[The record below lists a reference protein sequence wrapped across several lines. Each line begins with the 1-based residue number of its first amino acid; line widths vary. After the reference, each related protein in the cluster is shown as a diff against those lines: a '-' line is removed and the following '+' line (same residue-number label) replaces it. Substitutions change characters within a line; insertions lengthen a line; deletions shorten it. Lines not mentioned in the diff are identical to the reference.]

1 VRGDKSGLLGAGI
14 RQYGGPRY
22 CLNGQKYFL
31 SGWMSNTTE
40 TVDLADGA
48 FKGAIVA
55 FVDRDRANVAGTT
68 LIRIPFSTGADVF
81 LIYNRQKSFNDGV
94 RAGANFVTISQ
105 TVVSDP
111 IESNRLAM
119 LDSDQS
125 YTILGTTV
133 VIHVC
138 SKSTVFSVD
147 MVTVSIFDTSLGQHS
162 TCALNYPLTMVS
174 ESS

>member
-1 VRGDKSGLLGAGI
+1 
-14 RQYGGPRY
+14 
-22 CLNGQKYFL
+22 
-31 SGWMSNTTE
+31 
-40 TVDLADGA
+40 
-48 FKGAIVA
+48 
-55 FVDRDRANVAGTT
+55 
-68 LIRIPFSTGADVF
+68 VF

-94 RAGANFVTISQ
+94 RAGANFVTVSQ

-125 YTILGTTV
+125 YTILGTSV

-162 TCALNYPLTMVS
+162 TCALNYPLSMVS
-174 ESS
+174 KSS